1 MKRITVI
8 ALIALFCVGFAF
20 AETNNMQ
27 KIFPTTSDEYKAIS
41 YLYLIQGH
49 SLPSTTGPWSADELA
64 KMLEVLD
71 FNALNDVQKD
81 LYVSV
86 S

>member
-1 MKRITVI
+1 MKRITLI
-8 ALIALFCVGFAF
+8 ALIALLCVGFMF

-49 SLPSTTGPWSADELA
+49 SLPSTTGPW
-64 KMLEVLD
+64 
-71 FNALNDVQKD
+71 NIP
-81 LYVSV
+81 
-86 S
+86 